1 MPEGSMEMLSGIFI
15 ASVVLLA
22 TAGLLPLF
30 FPRSK
35 GLAVASFSLGV
46 LAGVMLAVFSVGAL
60 LNNVP
65 LRFEF
70 PAGLFPPEPPAFV
83 IDALSAFFCLILSLL
98 LTAISLYSVRYIDH
112 YDGTPVGVLA
122 GFFHLIALSIL
133 MIFSAD
139 NSFQFLIAWEL
150 MTLFAFFLVVYEYR
164 KEQAVRAGVYYLSVT
179 HFGTLFLIAMFIILQ
194 KFSGT
199 MLFSQTAAHLGNF
212 PRWSLTFVF
221 IAALV
226 GFGCKAG
233 VFPFHIWLPLAH
245 PVAPSNVSAFM
256 SGLLIKTGIYGLL
269 RILLIVHG
277 SAELWWGVLLL
288 AVASVSALLG
298 IMYALMEHDLKRLLA
313 YSSIENIGIILIGVA
328 MALIFSASGMPVLAG
343 FALTAGLFHTLNHA
357 VFKALLF
364 LGAGG
369 VHSVTHTRDMEKL
382 GGLARLMP
390 WTAAAFLVGALSIS
404 AIPPLSGFVSEWM
417 TFVSIIQ
424 VYRIDQVPQVLRI
437 TVPLSGAMLALTGAL
452 AAACFVK
459 VFGIVFLGTPRSEK
473 TQTAKELPVPMRL
486 AQLLLALVCI
496 VTGAFPFLVIN
507 ATRGIRTAFFGP
519 DALIASGPGFLAA
532 PFLAAPGDA
541 GAISTLAVFGALF
554 LFLALGLLLTRAF
567 GKGRT
572 SEHTTWACGGEAG
585 GRHQYTATGFSKPIR
600 RIFSALYQP
609 KKQIVVDTAEN
620 KYQVRSIKFHGMT
633 QNVFERYLYHPLIDF
648 TNRLSRK
655 VLAGQ
660 EGNING
666 YLAYIFLLFILMLL
680 VGGAR

>member
-1 MPEGSMEMLSGIFI
+1 MPEGRIEMFSGLFI
-15 ASVVLLA
+15 ASIVLLA
-22 TAGLLPLF
+22 IAGLLPLF

-35 GLAVASFSLGV
+35 RLAGLSFSTGALSGV
-46 LAGVMLAVFSVGAL
+46 LLAVFSVVAL

-83 IDALSAFFCLILSLL
+83 IDALSAFFCLILSIL
-98 LTAISLYSVRYIDH
+98 LTAISLYSVRYLDH

-122 GFFHLIALSIL
+122 GFFNLIALSIL

-139 NSFQFLIAWEL
+139 NSFQFLVAWEL
-150 MTLFAFFLVVYEYR
+150 MTLFAFFLVLYEFR

-179 HFGTLFLIAMFIILQ
+179 HFGTLFLIAMFIVLQ
-194 KFSGT
+194 KYSGT
-199 MLFSQTAAHLGNF
+199 MLFSQTAAQLGNF
-212 PRWSLTFVF
+212 PRWSLTFIF
-221 IAALV
+221 IASLV

-269 RILLIVHG
+269 RVLLIVHG

-328 MALIFSASGMPVLAG
+328 MALIFGASGMPVLAG

-369 VHSVTHTRDMEKL
+369 VHSATHTRDMEKL

-404 AIPPLSGFVSEWM
+404 AVPPLSGFVSEWM
-417 TFVSIIQ
+417 SFVSIIQ

-437 TVPLSGAMLALTGAL
+437 TVPLAGAMLALTGAL

-473 TQTAKELPVPMRL
+473 ALTAHELPVTMRM
-486 AQLLLALVCI
+486 AQFLLALVVI

-507 ATRGIRTAFFGP
+507 ATQGIRTAFFGAG
-519 DALIASGPGFLAA
+519 ALIASGPA
-532 PFLAAPGDA
+532 FLAAPGDA
-541 GAISTLAVFGALF
+541 GGISTLAVFGALF
-554 LFLALGLLLTRAF
+554 FFLALGLLLTRAF

-572 SEHTTWACGGEAG
+572 SENITWACGGEAG

-609 KKQIVVDTAEN
+609 KKQIVVDTGEN

-633 QNVFERYLYHPLIDF
+633 QNVFERYLYLPLIDAA
-648 TNRLSRK
+648 NRLSRK
-655 VLAGQ
+655 VLDWQG
-660 EGNING
+660 GNING